1 MSSGNRG
8 FAASHGAGGA
18 GQNGSPRSLRGEDR
32 KPPPLMDP
40 SRKRDGHRILALF
53 EPYRMRLTI
62 VLVMI
67 VFSAGLSML
76 NPFLLRDVLDE
87 GIFKHETTL
96 LTELVIAMIAIAI
109 ISAAFNVWQT
119 YISNQV
125 GQRVMHDL
133 RAAVYRHL
141 QRMSLAFFTRTR
153 TGEVQSRIANDI
165 GGLDSV
171 VTTTATTIAQNA
183 TTVVASLVAMLVL
196 DWRLALIS
204 LVFVPLFV
212 WLTRRVG
219 KVRRKI
225 TTEQQRRLADLSA
238 LVAESLSV
246 SGIMLGKTM
255 GRGADLAQRFGGES
269 KGIADLEVRSRMAG
283 RWVMSTIQMT
293 FAVQPA
299 IIYWLAGQSFLGHTI
314 SIGTVVAFT
323 TLQTRL
329 LFPIQSLLGV
339 GADMEASLALFDRI
353 FEYLDLPVDIV
364 EADDPVTLRPEEVL
378 GEVRLEDV
386 SFRYG
391 GTDGSDSRS
400 GEGSDWTLR
409 HIELVVPAGTRTAI
423 VGETGSGKTTLGY
436 LVARLYEPQE
446 GRVTVDGIDVRR
458 VTLASLAAT
467 VGVVSQE
474 TYLFHASVRENLR
487 FARPDATDEEIEEA
501 ARTARIHDLV
511 ASLPQGYDTIVGERG
526 YRFSGGEKQRMAI
539 ARTVLRNPPVLVLDE
554 ATSSL
559 DTQTE
564 YAVQSELER
573 LAEGRT
579 TITIAHRLSTVSE
592 ADQIVVLDHGQ
603 IIERGTHEELLE
615 RGGAYAALVARDV
628 AEEPVEG

>member
-1 MSSGNRG
+1 MR
-8 FAASHGAGGA
+8 A
-18 GQNGSPRSLRGEDR
+18 LRGGSDK

-40 SRKRDGHRILALF
+40 SRRRDRNRILALF
-53 EPYRMRLTI
+53 RPYRVRLLI

-67 VFSAGLSML
+67 VFSAGLAML
-76 NPFLLRDVLDE
+76 QPFLLRDVLDE
-87 GIFKHETTL
+87 GIFKHNTTL
-96 LTELVIAMIAIAI
+96 LTELVIAMIVIAI
-109 ISAAFNVWQT
+109 VTAAFNVWQT

-133 RAAVYRHL
+133 RAAVYQHL

-183 TTVVASLVAMLVL
+183 TTVVASLVAMLIL

-225 TTEQQRRLADLSA
+225 TTEQQRRLADMSA

-255 GRGADLAQRFGGES
+255 GRGGDLAQRFTTES
-269 KGIADLEVRSRMAG
+269 NNVADLEVRSRMAG

-293 FAVQPA
+293 FAIQPA
-299 IIYWLAGQSFLGHTI
+299 IIYWLAGQSFVGSSI
-314 SIGTVVAFT
+314 SIGTIVAFT

-364 EADDPVTLRPEEVL
+364 DADDPVALRPDEVL
-378 GEVRLEDV
+378 GEVRLHDV

-391 GTDGSDSRS
+391 GPDPLHPE
-400 GEGSDWTLR
+400 EGSEWTLR
-409 HIELVVPAGTRTAI
+409 HVDLVVAAGTRTAI

-446 GRVTVDGIDVRR
+446 GRVTIDGIDIRDVSQE
-458 VTLASLAAT
+458 ALAAT

-487 FARPDATDEEIEEA
+487 FAAPDATDEEIENA
-501 ARTARIHDLV
+501 ARTARIHDLI
-511 ASLPQGYDTIVGERG
+511 ASLPQGYDTVVGERG

-554 ATSSL
+554 ATSAL

-564 YAVQSELER
+564 FAVQAELER

-579 TITIAHRLSTVSE
+579 TITIAHRLSTVRD
-592 ADQIVVLDHGQ
+592 ADQIVVLDRGQ
-603 IIERGTHEELLE
+603 IVERGAHEELLE

-628 AEEPVEG
+628 TEEAVEG